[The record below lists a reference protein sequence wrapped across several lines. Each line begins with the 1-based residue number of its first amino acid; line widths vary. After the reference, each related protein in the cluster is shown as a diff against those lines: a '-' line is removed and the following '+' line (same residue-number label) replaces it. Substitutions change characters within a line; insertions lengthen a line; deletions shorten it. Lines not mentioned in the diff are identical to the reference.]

1 MFNGTRQPIDILAA
15 GAFTIVLATGP
26 VTYVKVKETQV
37 TAEGGVNVPQGFLYQ
52 LWINATRTWGP
63 LLETIPG
70 DVMTIGDE
78 MTSGSRHGSIVG
90 NGPQTLGMG
99 LPPTAATPLFRA
111 QSLTATPT
119 TVEVS
124 QYYS

>member
-1 MFNGTRQPIDILAA
+1 MFNGTKQPIDILAT
-15 GAFTIVLATGP
+15 GTFTTILATGP
-26 VTYVKVKETQV
+26 VTYVKVKESQL
-37 TAEGGVNVPQGFLYQ
+37 TAEGAANVPQGFQYQ

-70 DVMTIGDE
+70 EVMTIGDE
-78 MTSGSRHGSIVG
+78 MTQGSHRGSIVG

-99 LPPTAATPLFRA
+99 MPPTPATPLFRA

-119 TVEVS
+119 TLEVTQS
-124 QYYS
+124 YS